1 MDEVSMEPMNSS
13 LRLLPLALMPAVL
26 ACCQALPGV
35 PGLSKSDEP
44 SVVYAL
50 GGREGFSSP
59 LEVALKPACPALE
72 FSGTVFSLGGGHQK
86 ILKSLADEWQN
97 GRPRYLLAGY
107 TPPGLPEDYAR
118 SLSERRAQAVRQFLI
133 EAGVEA
139 ASLQTV
145 GFGFDSSPSSPTSG
159 VVVIYRQ

>member
-1 MDEVSMEPMNSS
+1 MEPTNPS
-13 LRLLPLALMPAVL
+13 LRLLPAALMPIVL
-26 ACCQALPGV
+26 ACCQALPKI
-35 PGLSKSDEP
+35 PGFSKNDEP

-50 GGREGFSSP
+50 GGREGFRSP
-59 LEVALKPACPALE
+59 LEAALKPACPALE
-72 FSGTVFSLGGGHQK
+72 FPGNTFSLGGGHQK
-86 ILKSLADEWQN
+86 ILKGLADEWQK
-97 GRPRYLLAGY
+97 GRPRHLIAGY

>member
-1 MDEVSMEPMNSS
+1 MESTNSS
-13 LRLLPLALMPAVL
+13 LRPLAVALLPVFLV
-26 ACCQALPGV
+26 CCQTLPNV
-35 PGLSKSDEP
+35 PGLSKSHEP
-44 SVVYAL
+44 TVVYAL

-59 LEVALKPACPALE
+59 LETALKPACSALE
-72 FSGTVFSLGGGHQK
+72 FPGTGFSLGGGHRK
-86 ILKSLADEWQN
+86 ILDGLAAEWRN
-97 GRPRYLLAGY
+97 GRPRYLVAGY
-107 TPPGLPEDYAR
+107 TSPGLPEDYAR

-133 EAGVEA
+133 EGGVEA

>member
-1 MDEVSMEPMNSS
+1 MDEVSMEPTNSS
-13 LRLLPLALMPAVL
+13 LRLLAVTLIPAFLV
-26 ACCQALPGV
+26 CCQVLPEI
-35 PGLSKSDEP
+35 PGLSKNDEP
-44 SVVYAL
+44 TVVYAL

-59 LEVALKPACPALE
+59 LEAALKPACPALE
-72 FSGTVFSLGGGHQK
+72 FPGTGFRLGGGHRK
-86 ILKSLADEWQN
+86 ILNGLAAEWRN
-97 GRPRYLLAGY
+97 GRPRYLIAGY
-107 TPPGLPEDYAR
+107 TPPALPEDYAR

-145 GFGFDSSPSSPTSG
+145 GFGFDSSPTSG